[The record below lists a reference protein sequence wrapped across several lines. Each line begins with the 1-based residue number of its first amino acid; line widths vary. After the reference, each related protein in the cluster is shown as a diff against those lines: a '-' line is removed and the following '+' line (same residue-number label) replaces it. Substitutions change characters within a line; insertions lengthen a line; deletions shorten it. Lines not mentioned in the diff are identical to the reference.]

1 MQMTDWNPAGS
12 GGSQEPPTHRSH
24 TKLWIGLGGG
34 LALAV
39 VIVVVAAVVLLKGPN
54 VPAGT
59 PNQYQ
64 LREILPSSEALPS
77 GWRVTYRPQPLGTY
91 ITAGSLP
98 PRPINACLDFNIG
111 FDLGIAGDTF
121 VSLASETARNGSGFL
136 RIDALGV
143 LPGDAA
149 KAISAVKSWARQC
162 SAYSDG
168 PVSYT
173 VAAAPVAGLGS
184 ESLNVITTQQT
195 GTAGLNVFDN
205 DTLVARVGNS
215 LIAIECIAPPS
226 LLPKS
231 LASIAAPLVRKLPAA
246 SALAYTV
253 PKPVPTAKP
262 KPAAPLTPDLSAAQ
276 LQALLPFHSG
286 LPRAYYQ
293 TTPQGASYTD
303 PPPYN
308 PPARETC
315 SKLPLLEGAGFITQ
329 DANFKVSA
337 YVSSTD
343 LNSDNL
349 DIVLGEPATAALANA
364 DYTALAELAAKCPAF
379 SARQETYKTKVTSVA
394 GLGEEN
400 IYIKMKPV
408 AGNGLGAQYILL
420 ARVGNDGLVMVDC
433 DMSAGDAPPSLVPI
447 ARAMVAKL

>member
-1 MQMTDWNPAGS
+1 MTGWTGS
-12 GGSQEPPTHRSH
+12 GRPRRARQSH
-24 TKLWIGLGGG
+24 TKLWIGLGAA
-34 LALAV
+34 LALVV
-39 VIVVVAAVVLLKGPN
+39 VIVAAAALMLLEGPN

-64 LREILPSSEALPS
+64 LREILPSSQALPS

-98 PRPINACLDFNIG
+98 PRPINACLDFNTG

-121 VSLASETARNGSGFL
+121 VALASETARNGSGFL

-149 KAISAVKSWARQC
+149 KAISAVRSWAGRC
-162 SAYSDG
+162 SAYTDG

-173 VAAAPVAGLGS
+173 VAATPVAGLGG
-184 ESLNVITTQQT
+184 ESLNVVTTQRT
-195 GTAGLNVFDN
+195 GTGGLNVFDN
-205 DTLVARVGNS
+205 DTLVVRVGNG
-215 LIAIECIAPPS
+215 LIAIECIAPPA

-231 LASIAAPLVRKLPAA
+231 LASIAAPLVKKLPTA
-246 SALAYTV
+246 SSLAYTV
-253 PKPVPTAKP
+253 PRQVPTPKP
-262 KPAAPLTPDLSAAQ
+262 KPATRLTPDLSAAQ

-286 LPRAYYQ
+286 LPPAYYQ

-303 PPPYN
+303 GPPFDA
-308 PPARETC
+308 PAREHC
-315 SKLPLLEGAGFITQ
+315 GKLPMLEGVGFTTQ
-329 DANFKVSA
+329 NVNFRDSA
-337 YVSSTD
+337 YVMATD
-343 LNSDNL
+343 SDS
-349 DIVLGEPATAALANA
+349 DVLHVLFGETGTAALAGEDVA
-364 DYTALAELAAKCPAF
+364 SLQRLATACPTF
-379 SARQETYKTKVTSVA
+379 SAGAERYKTKVTSVP
-394 GLGEEN
+394 GLGDQSVFV
-400 IYIKMKPV
+400 KMRPI

-433 DMSAGDAPPSLVPI
+433 DMSSPADPPPSLVPI

>member
-12 GGSQEPPTHRSH
+12 GGRQEPPTRRSH

-34 LALAV
+34 LALVV

-98 PRPINACLDFNIG
+98 PRPINACLDFGTG
-111 FDLGIAGDTF
+111 FDLGVAGDTF

-149 KAISAVKSWARQC
+149 KAISAVKSWAGQC
-162 SAYSDG
+162 SAYADG

-173 VAAAPVAGLGS
+173 VAAAPVPGLGN

-205 DTLVARVGNS
+205 DTLVVRVGNS

-231 LASIAAPLVRKLPAA
+231 LASIAAPLVRKLPTA
-246 SALAYTV
+246 SSLAYTV
-253 PKPVPTAKP
+253 PKPVPSAKP
-262 KPAAPLTPDLSAAQ
+262 KLAAPLTPDLSAAQ

-303 PPPYN
+303 PPPYSR
-308 PPARETC
+308 PARETC
-315 SKLPLLEGAGFITQ
+315 SKLPLLEGESFITQ

-337 YVSSTD
+337 YVSATD

-364 DYTALAELAAKCPAF
+364 DYTALAKLAAACPTF

-420 ARVGNDGLVMVDC
+420 ARVGDDGLVMVDC

>member
-1 MQMTDWNPAGS
+1 MTSWSPAGS
-12 GGSQEPPTHRSH
+12 GGSQEPPTRRSH
-24 TKLWIGLGGG
+24 TKLWIGLAGG
-34 LALAV
+34 LALVAV
-39 VIVVVAAVVLLKGPN
+39 IAVVAAVALLKGPN

-149 KAISAVKSWARQC
+149 KAISAVKSWAGQC
-162 SAYSDG
+162 SAYTDG

-173 VAAAPVAGLGS
+173 VAAAPVPGLGN

-205 DTLVARVGNS
+205 DTLVVRVGNS
-215 LIAIECIAPPS
+215 LIAIECLAPPS

-231 LASIAAPLVRKLPAA
+231 LTSIAAPLVRKLPTA

-253 PKPVPTAKP
+253 PKPVPSAKP
-262 KPAAPLTPDLSAAQ
+262 KPTAPLTPDLSAAQ
-276 LQALLPFHSG
+276 LQALLPFHTG
-286 LPRAYYQ
+286 LPRAYYRFA
-293 TTPQGASYTD
+293 PQGASYTD
-303 PPPYN
+303 VPPYN
-308 PPARETC
+308 PPAREPC
-315 SKLPLLEGAGFITQ
+315 SKLPVLEGEGFATSNS
-329 DANFKVSA
+329 NFRRSA
-337 YVSSTD
+337 YVTATDSS
-343 LNSDNL
+343 SDEL
-349 DIVLGEPATAALANA
+349 DVLLGETGTAALASA
-364 DYTALAELAAKCPAF
+364 DLTSLQKLAAACPTF
-379 SARQETYKTKVTSVA
+379 SAGGETYKTRVTSVA
-394 GLGEEN
+394 GLGRQN
-400 IYIKMKPV
+400 VFVKMKPV

-420 ARVGNDGLVMVDC
+420 ARVGNDGLVLVNC
-433 DMSAGDAPPSLVPI
+433 DMSSPQDPPPSLVPV
-447 ARAMVAKL
+447 ARAMLAKL